1 MFVFIAGMVGVIVG
15 ALIVTASA
23 ALHSSY
29 KERKEVRYRELEH
42 LVKEIESLNL
52 LNKKVKEILQ
62 KRELYIDRSI
72 EYLSMDDC
80 FISIDDFIYLES
92 FSAQNN
98 FYLPTYLIEEF
109 FKKIAHRKVILTASE
124 VAEMG
129 GHTYKGGRVILE
141 NFSDEI
147 LAIIEAKKA
156 AVNPEV
162 GEVQVKEY
170 AKALEEKIEPAYP
183 LIFLGIWFFFL
194 LFHIGHSIF
203 NFFM

>member
-147 LAIIEAKKA
+147 LAIIEDQKRKMQRLSNEPLHYFKA
-156 AVNPEV
+156 I
-162 GEVQVKEY
+162 K
-170 AKALEEKIEPAYP
+170 
-183 LIFLGIWFFFL
+183 
-194 LFHIGHSIF
+194 
-203 NFFM
+203 

>member
-1 MFVFIAGMVGVIVG
+1 MDYVI
-15 ALIVTASA
+15 LKWKIR
-23 ALHSSY
+23 
-29 KERKEVRYRELEH
+29 KERGEKYVCFYRRNGRCNRRCANSHSKCRLTFILPPLEDKK
-42 LVKEIESLNL
+42 LLDDL

-147 LAIIEAKKA
+147 LAIIEDKKRKMQRLS
-156 AVNPEV
+156 NEPLH
-162 GEVQVKEY
+162 Y
-170 AKALEEKIEPAYP
+170 FKAIK
-183 LIFLGIWFFFL
+183 
-194 LFHIGHSIF
+194 
-203 NFFM
+203 